1 MPPKPSKFCRKGH
14 AKTGKNVITH
24 RRGDK
29 IVKECRTCANARY
42 RALRAARKR
51 NAKLLEG
58 SA

>member
-1 MPPKPSKFCRKGH
+1 MPPKLSKYCRKGH
-14 AKTGKNVITH
+14 AKTGKNVIEH
-24 RRGDK
+24 RRGDQ

-58 SA
+58 G